1 MSTSNESLHYS
12 SVSMKPVTENI
23 KESKSFY
30 KHMTTF
36 DNKMKVEVFNL
47 FQYSLMMIIPI
58 LILNMSI
65 HELFS
70 TDIENKSAAELFLE
84 VFAEL
89 FVLLSGIY
97 IIHRVITYIPTYSE
111 EPYSPINFITFSSL
125 FIFILFSFQTNINEK
140 AKVIFQKVLDLFN
153 LNSSKVNDP
162 VQVTN
167 NPNIKQ
173 SHNQSMNANNGQNV
187 RVTQPISGG
196 VSGSHSNPPYLQKQT
211 MYQSNPVNNVP
222 IHQQHQQNIPPV
234 QPQQPQQP
242 DVVSS
247 LHGMNSQSSGMDFNS
262 FHEPM
267 AANDAFGSSISM
279 F

>member
-1 MSTSNESLHYS
+1 MSTSNETLHYS
-12 SVSMKPVTENI
+12 SASMKPVTETI

-58 LILNMSI
+58 LILNKSI

-125 FIFILFSFQTNINEK
+125 FIFILFSFQTNINEC
-140 AKVIFQKVLDLFN
+140 
-153 LNSSKVNDP
+153 P
-162 VQVTN
+162 
-167 NPNIKQ
+167 
-173 SHNQSMNANNGQNV
+173 
-187 RVTQPISGG
+187 
-196 VSGSHSNPPYLQKQT
+196 
-211 MYQSNPVNNVP
+211 
-222 IHQQHQQNIPPV
+222 
-234 QPQQPQQP
+234 
-242 DVVSS
+242 
-247 LHGMNSQSSGMDFNS
+247 
-262 FHEPM
+262 
-267 AANDAFGSSISM
+267 
-279 F
+279 